1 MMSAHSTSTQPALNS
16 KTMHVLKRD
25 GTQEPVSFDKV
36 LRRLSNKATGLDV
49 NVYEVAQKVCSRIYD
64 GVKTAAL
71 DELAA
76 QMCSSLIID
85 HPDYGVLA
93 SRIAIS
99 NHHKQ
104 TSPSFSET
112 LTIMYGNKDIHGMPN
127 PLISDKL
134 YTIAIAN
141 KLKLNSYIDYDRDYT
156 FDYFGFRTLEKGYLT
171 RVAGVIVERPQHL
184 WMRVAL
190 GIHGEDIKDAI
201 ETYDCLSKRMFIH
214 ATPTL
219 FNAGTNIPQQSSCYL
234 IEMAGDSV
242 SGMYETLADCAQ
254 ISKYAGG
261 IGLHIH
267 NIRARGSLIRGTN
280 GKSSGIVPMLR
291 VFNATA
297 RHIDQAG
304 KRNGSIAVYLEPW
317 HSDIEAFLDLKKN
330 HGAEE
335 ERARDLFYA
344 LWIPDLFM
352 ERVRDGGVWS
362 LMCPDMCPGLSDVYG
377 DDFKTLY
384 EDYEAAGKYRKQI
397 NALDLWYAILESQI
411 ETGTPY
417 MLYKDAVNKKTN
429 QQNLGTI
436 KSSNLCVAPET
447 RILTST
453 GYHVIADL
461 VDKEVMVWNGDE
473 FSSTTVRKTGE
484 SQKLMTVKCNN
495 GMTLRCTPYHKFV
508 IEVLPGEVFE
518 IEASNL
524 RLGDKLPQYTTPL
537 INADANANANANA
550 VLTRDT
556 IVPINCSID
565 TKIMWL
571 DSVLDKYATWDS
583 TFVMIEYYNGP
594 EDFLRNTQLLL
605 QTLAIQTCIVKGTL
619 RLDKYA
625 VMDLNELGLQF
636 KPTNILNNAAS
647 KVYDVIK
654 IVGLEDNDE
663 YSDTYCFTEP
673 RKHRGIFNGLLTSQC
688 TEIMEKTASDE
699 IAVCN
704 LASMA
709 LPTYIVNGTFDFDML
724 HKNVKIV
731 TKNLNKVIDNNF
743 YPVDKTER
751 SNYRHRPIGVGVQG
765 LADVFAILKMPFDSP
780 AASRLNALIFE
791 TMYHAGLEAS
801 MEISKRRAQL
811 CEELGLSTTDIARH
825 DQIMAH
831 LNLKECEVAQLN
843 GKWPGA
849 YSTFA
854 GSPTS
859 KGLLQY
865 DLWNASPH
873 SDRYDWADLK
883 ESIMKYGL
891 RNSLLLAP
899 MPTASTSQIMGFNEA
914 FEAFTSNLYKR
925 KTLAGEF
932 VVANKYLMA
941 DLMEL
946 GLWNKDI
953 KDQLMMGEGS
963 VKDIAAIP
971 VEIRERYKTVWEI
984 KQKVVIDMAADR
996 GIYVCQSQSMNLF
1009 VESPDFKR
1017 LSSMHFYAWQKG
1029 LKTGMY
1035 YLRTK
1040 PKANAQQFTV
1050 DPRKTQQQTQ
1060 QQSQQQTQQVSP
1072 KLVAK
1077 TQSPQVTQLTKDIVE
1092 DIEDDV
1098 QQAVGCT
1105 WKPGCKTCSS

>member
-1 MMSAHSTSTQPALNS
+1 
-16 KTMHVLKRD
+16 MHVLKRD
-25 GTQEPVSFDKV
+25 GNLEPVSFDKV
-36 LRRLSNKATGLDV
+36 LRRLSNKANGLDV
-49 NVYEVAQKVCSRIYD
+49 NIYEVSQKVCARIYD

-85 HPDYGVLA
+85 HPDYGILA

-112 LTIMYGNKDIHGMPN
+112 MAMLYANKDIHGEPN

-134 YTIAIAN
+134 NTIVMNN
-141 KLKLNSYIDYDRDYT
+141 KLKLNNYINYERDYS

-171 RVAGVIVERPQHL
+171 RVSNVIVERPQHL
-184 WMRVAL
+184 WMRVAI
-190 GIHGEDIKDAI
+190 GIHGEDIKDAL

-234 IEMAGDSV
+234 IEMADDSV
-242 SGMYETLADCAQ
+242 AGMYETLADCAQ

-267 NIRARGSLIRGTN
+267 NIRSRGSLIRGTN

-304 KRNGSIAVYLEPW
+304 KRNGSIAIYLEPW
-317 HSDIEAFLDLKKN
+317 HADIEALLELKKN

-335 ERARDLFYA
+335 ERARDLFYG
-344 LWIPDLFM
+344 LWICDLFM
-352 ERVRDGGVWS
+352 ERVRDGGLWS
-362 LMCPDMCPGLSDVYG
+362 LMCPDECRGLSDVYG
-377 DDFKTLY
+377 DDFKALY
-384 EDYEAAGKYRKQI
+384 EGYEAAGKYRKQI
-397 NALDLWYAILESQI
+397 NALELWYAILSSQI

-417 MLYKDAVNKKTN
+417 MLYKDAANKKSN
-429 QQNLGTI
+429 QKNLGTI

-453 GYHVIADL
+453 GYHEIADL
-461 VDKEVMVWNGDE
+461 VDQEVMVWNGTE
-473 FSSTTVRKTGE
+473 FSPTTVRKTGE
-484 SQKLMTVKCNN
+484 NQQLMTVKCNN
-495 GMTLRCTPYHKFV
+495 GMELRCTPYHKFV
-508 IEVLPGEVFE
+508 IEVNVGEIME
-518 IEASNL
+518 IEARNL
-524 RLGDKLPQYTTPL
+524 RLGDKLPVYNTPL
-537 INADANANANANA
+537 MVFNGEECASSW
-550 VLTRDT
+550 TKDT
-556 IVPINCSID
+556 VVPINCSV
-565 TKIMWL
+565 KSKLQWL
-571 DSVLDKYATWDS
+571 SSIIEKYETPQNVED
-583 TFVMIEYYNGP
+583 EYSEFLVINHSQRV
-594 EDFLRNTQLLL
+594 FLRDMQLML
-605 QTLAIQTCIVKGTL
+605 QTLGVQSAVSTAHGKNTISIHNSAITKLI
-619 RLDKYA
+619 
-625 VMDLNELGLQF
+625 ELGLECETVVNESDAYQ
-636 KPTNILNNAAS
+636 P
-647 KVYDVIK
+647 IK
-654 IVGLEDNDE
+654 ITVLEDNNE
-663 YSDTYCFTEP
+663 YADTYCFNEL
-673 RKHRGIFNGLLTSQC
+673 RKHRGIFNGLFTSQC
-688 TEIMEKTASDE
+688 TEIIEKTEKDE

-704 LASMA
+704 LASIA
-709 LPTYIVNGTFDFDML
+709 LPTYIVDGVFDFELL
-724 HKNVKIV
+724 HKNVMIV

-743 YPVDKTER
+743 YPVDKTAR
-751 SNYRHRPIGVGVQG
+751 SNFRHRPIGVGVQG

-780 AASRLNALIFE
+780 EAMRLNALIFE
-791 TMYHAGLEAS
+791 TIYHSSLVAS
-801 MEISKRRAQL
+801 MEISKKRA
-811 CEELGLSTTDIARH
+811 ELYAESALSTTDETRRT
-825 DQIMAH
+825 QILAH
-831 LNLKECEVAQLN
+831 LNLKECEIAQLN
-843 GKWPGA
+843 GLWPGA

-859 KGLLQY
+859 QGLLQF
-865 DLWNASPH
+865 DLWNAKPH
-873 SDRYDWADLK
+873 SDRYDWTNLK
-883 ESIMKYGL
+883 NDIMKYGL

-941 DLMEL
+941 DLMEI

-953 KDQLMMGEGS
+953 KDQLMMNEGS
-963 VKDIAAIP
+963 VKDIVAIP
-971 VEIRERYKTVWEI
+971 ADIRDRYKTVWEI
-984 KQKVVIDMAADR
+984 KQKTIIDMAADR

-1009 VESPDFKR
+1009 VETPDFKR

-1040 PKANAQQFTV
+1040 PKASAQQFTI
-1050 DPRKTQQQTQ
+1050 DPRTRSGLNAKV
-1060 QQSQQQTQQVSP
+1060 VSP
-1072 KLVAK
+1072 VPSPKQVAK
-1077 TQSPQVTQLTKDIVE
+1077 ESVP
-1092 DIEDDV
+1092 EDDDV
-1098 QQAVGCT
+1098 EQQAVGCT